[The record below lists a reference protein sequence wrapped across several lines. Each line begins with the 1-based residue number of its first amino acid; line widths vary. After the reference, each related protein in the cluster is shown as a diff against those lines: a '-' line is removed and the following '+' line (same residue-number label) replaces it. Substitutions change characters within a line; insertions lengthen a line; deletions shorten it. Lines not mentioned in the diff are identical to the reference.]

1 MSIVLLGMAKQAYTE
16 YRRMKQDR
24 ETNNKKSSVF
34 SRKDLI
40 FKETYWKD
48 IKVGDI
54 VMIETKT

>member
-1 MSIVLLGMAKQAYTE
+1 MAKQAYTE